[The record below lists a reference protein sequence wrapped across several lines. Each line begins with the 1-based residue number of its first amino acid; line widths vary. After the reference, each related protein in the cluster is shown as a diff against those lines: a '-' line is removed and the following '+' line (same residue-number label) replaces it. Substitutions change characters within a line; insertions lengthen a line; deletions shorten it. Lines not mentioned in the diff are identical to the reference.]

1 VNSFDLL
8 LDISDQVS
16 RDGNEEGLLGLAF
29 DPDYA
34 ENGEFFVYYSASD
47 PRRSVLS
54 RFLRGDSGL
63 ADPSNEV
70 VIL

>member
-1 VNSFDLL
+1 MNSFDLL

-47 PRRSVLS
+47 PR
-54 RFLRGDSGL
+54 
-63 ADPSNEV
+63 
-70 VIL
+70 